1 MIKSINKW
9 VFVATGIL
17 FNISSAV
24 ITHYFIGI
32 NDQQLIQLE
41 KKAAAYD
48 TQIQS
53 QWRLKTET
61 DRKQDFLL
69 LLLNQQ
75 KPENSQQTTDF
86 IISQLNHS
94 MSLLKLNKEPL
105 KADSTMNFDTISNT
119 SELIKQNIISSINDT
134 YLEKLDIESEQA
146 PLKKRN
152 SMLYSIAIF
161 LQLTGLIL
169 VLAKDIGK

>member
-1 MIKSINKW
+1 MLKSINKW

-17 FNISSAV
+17 FNISSAI

-32 NDQQLIQLE
+32 NDQQLMQLE
-41 KKAAAYD
+41 KKASEYD

-53 QWRLKTET
+53 QWRMKTEI

-75 KPENSQQTTDF
+75 NAENSQQTSDF

-94 MSLLKLNKEPL
+94 IDLLKINKQQL
-105 KADSTMNFDTISNT
+105 KPDSVMSFDTISNI
-119 SELIKQNIISSINDT
+119 SEMIKQNIISRINDT
-134 YLEKLDIESEQA
+134 YLEKLEIESKQA
-146 PLKKRN
+146 PLKERN